1 MYNVS
6 QAYKDAIRRLT
17 TGLDMESYVA
27 GTITLADNTVIT
39 VVDDD
44 IANLR
49 NTNQCVSKNGFS
61 IGHTHTGEQEL
72 ILYDNVT
79 NYRRFHGAKIEL
91 TYYLKISP
99 TEYEGVPLGIF
110 TVVEATRPTATT
122 IKLVGYDNMTK
133 FDVDYPLSD
142 KTTLKTPFQRLKDLC
157 AALGVELWDSD
168 ANVQALLNLMPNGT
182 QKHVLAW
189 SPEII
194 TARDYLDYL
203 CQLLCAFATID
214 RLGRLRI
221 VCWKLKGTITGYAIP
236 DSLRKKSE
244 FSDTVLKYSAVNM
257 SVSFY
262 EGADGG
268 FTKNITAP
276 ETPTG
281 TGEVLSLYSNAL
293 IRGTLYNNAQTILDN
308 IADVMT
314 NTDPANGAVMQ
325 WLPCDIQ
332 YTGDPALDLGDWVT
346 YTGYTAG
353 DGIEV
358 P

>member
-72 ILYDNVT
+72 ILHDNVT

-91 TYYLKISP
+91 IYYLKISP

-142 KTTLKTPFQRLKDLC
+142 KTTLLQI
-157 AALGVELWDSD
+157 G
-168 ANVQALLNLMPNGT
+168 
-182 QKHVLAW
+182 
-189 SPEII
+189 
-194 TARDYLDYL
+194 
-203 CQLLCAFATID
+203 
-214 RLGRLRI
+214 
-221 VCWKLKGTITGYAIP
+221 
-236 DSLRKKSE
+236 
-244 FSDTVLKYSAVNM
+244 
-257 SVSFY
+257 
-262 EGADGG
+262 
-268 FTKNITAP
+268 
-276 ETPTG
+276 
-281 TGEVLSLYSNAL
+281 LS
-293 IRGTLYNNAQTILDN
+293 
-308 IADVMT
+308 
-314 NTDPANGAVMQ
+314 Q
-325 WLPCDIQ
+325 W
-332 YTGDPALDLGDWVT
+332 
-346 YTGYTAG
+346 
-353 DGIEV
+353 GI
-358 P
+358 